1 MVIIITDIFNV
12 FSDYLDSLF
21 KTHLSR
27 EAVPVDFFY
36 QNVTTTKN

>member
-1 MVIIITDIFNV
+1 MVIIITDTFNV

-27 EAVPVDFFY
+27 EAGPVDFFFY
-36 QNVTTTKN
+36 QNVTTT